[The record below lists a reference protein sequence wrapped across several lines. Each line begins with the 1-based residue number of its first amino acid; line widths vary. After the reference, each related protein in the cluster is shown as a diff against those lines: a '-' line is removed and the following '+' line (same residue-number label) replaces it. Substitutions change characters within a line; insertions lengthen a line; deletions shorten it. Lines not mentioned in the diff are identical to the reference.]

1 MVLVTIVFYVLDRT
15 ERMISRS
22 LIFIFVV
29 LCPCSRTS
37 RGCVQEFNIVL
48 SLLAITIV
56 VWTLS
61 NEFPTRFYIPG

>member
-1 MVLVTIVFYVLDRT
+1 
-15 ERMISRS
+15 MISRS